1 MRQFITT
8 MIMNKKKLLLAL
20 ALLAVVLFLVLRPH
34 SDNASEQQDRTRQTA
49 TPASAGEG
57 EIVILSVNDMHASID
72 QFPKFASMVD
82 SLRAIYPDLL
92 LFSAGDN
99 RTGNPVNDQYDP
111 VNYPM
116 IELMN
121 RLGFDLCTVGNHE
134 WDANI
139 GALHDDVERAKFPFL
154 CANVTIPNDVDLDFE
169 PFEIFESQGV
179 KMAVIG
185 LIEVRHDDIPGTHP
199 DNVAKVSFKR
209 PNIVLPQYKYLRDEN
224 DVVILLSHCG
234 FEDDM
239 ELAQANPWL
248 DAIIGG
254 HSHTLIDHP
263 SQTNGVLITQSGSH
277 LKYATL
283 VKLKVKDHKVVNKEA
298 VVLNV
303 NGVRKEKPEIKQLV
317 NEFNKAPQ
325 LNRALAVAKTKF
337 ENLEEVGCMMTDAIR
352 EISGADFA
360 FQNTGGVRINYLN
373 KGPIT
378 VKDVYS
384 IDPFNNDV
392 VVYKMTGAQV
402 KKFILNSYRKNGGFP
417 SFVSGMSYT
426 VGDDERSVWVNM
438 DGGNFSTNK
447 VYKVAMNSYMAST
460 VNIESE
466 DDGQSMFKT
475 SEEMMIDFLL
485 KHKEVDYQGGTRT
498 K

>member
-1 MRQFITT
+1 
-8 MIMNKKKLLLAL
+8 MNKKKLLLAL
-20 ALLAVVLFLVLRPH
+20 ALIAVVLFLVLRPH
-34 SDNASEQQDRTRQTA
+34 SDNESEQKDRTGQTA
-49 TPASAGEG
+49 TPVSAGEG

-72 QFPKFASMVD
+72 QFPKFATMVD

-169 PFEIFESQGV
+169 PFEIFENQGV

-185 LIEVRHDDIPGTHP
+185 MIEVRHDDIPGTHP

-209 PNIVLPQYKYLRDEN
+209 PNIVLSQYKYLRDEN
-224 DVVILLSHCG
+224 DVVVLLSHCG

-283 VKLKVKDHKVVNKEA
+283 VKLKVKGHKVVNKEA

-337 ENLEEVGCMMTDAIR
+337 ENPEEVGCMMTDAIR

-460 VNIESE
+460 VTIESE

-485 KHKEVDYQGGTRT
+485 KHKELDYQGVTRT